1 MNSVLCE
8 WQNSLSYH
16 NSNQNYLNRSLWGFG
31 MQFVL
36 SQDKSVK
43 GNLNGGVFHLFRL
56 TVQIKC
62 VNVRMPCGTASF
74 HLPTRL
80 PEKARIFPWSHMQPL
95 RASWAGDGKVSS
107 LGAEKAPIKRSGSAR
122 GGCSLVGSLLGLTR
136 FACFGTRANPRVE
149 KAWL

>member
-1 MNSVLCE
+1 
-8 WQNSLSYH
+8 
-16 NSNQNYLNRSLWGFG
+16 

-43 GNLNGGVFHLFRL
+43 GDLNGGVFHLFRL

-95 RASWAGDGKVSS
+95 RRVGRAMGK
-107 LGAEKAPIKRSGSAR
+107 LAR
-122 GGCSLVGSLLGLTR
+122 WG
-136 FACFGTRANPRVE
+136 P
-149 KAWL
+149 KKHQ